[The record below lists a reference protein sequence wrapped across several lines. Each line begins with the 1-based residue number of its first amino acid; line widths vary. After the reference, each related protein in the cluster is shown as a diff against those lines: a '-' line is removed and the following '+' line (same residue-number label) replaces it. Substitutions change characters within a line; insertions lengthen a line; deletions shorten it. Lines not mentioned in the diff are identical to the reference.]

1 MDEIVPLIGKL
12 HGTATVNT
20 KGGEEGEKQ
29 SVENVVNLLPSH
41 GLRIHHIDVGQG
53 EATLIEF
60 RTNSKTQYTVL
71 IDGGRYT
78 RGGGTIVRYL
88 RKLQITTIN
97 IMICTHHDADHVEG
111 LVRVLEDFT
120 HSKENKITVEAVID
134 RNPNLLSESI
144 LGAEGYEIPA
154 YKEEEEANGERFGE
168 TEIPKEEAEK
178 EGEGEG
184 KTEVIEEKL
193 ETNVLGKVEEE
204 TVDDDE
210 AVRKVLLKFQSLAK
224 GKNTVALKAGMVL
237 VESDTVPKFSMTC
250 LHCNADGTDSKQE
263 NNYSIA
269 FLVQFGEF
277 RYYTGG
283 DLESHHEDK
292 FASKLTGGKH
302 LCSFKCG
309 HHGSKNSTSA
319 AFLTT
324 TQASHAVISCGRHS
338 YYHPDSELVGRLC
351 AAEKLQWF
359 DLTNCYYNRPGVNPA
374 YLTTEIVLLKKMVGE
389 LSGYVVTA
397 ADKVQEWLEMVQ
409 AREDFVKAKFYTPA
423 EAAVLD
429 LQVKVLQVQTDLDGA
444 SILVLAL
451 VDENDGGCDA
461 AFDEVEKVK
470 NAAAKCNTLVGASA
484 KLSTSMPGIQPGLM
498 EVDEWNRAFE
508 QMKATVRRFNSVAKA
523 CWQVIERFKAVKA
536 APNAV
541 KGYVGGAVG
550 YLGTVVLDISSFQA
564 ELEDHQFSVG
574 MYQGG
579 WQWRIVRC
587 LTTEENKPWPIFVPT
602 DDLSGAVSIKQLKD
616 TNPGSPV
623 HAWWETTNAMDPI
636 LDFSVATGASG
647 ASKQKK
653 EEEPPSELE
662 LIEFQ
667 KQQAFQLEAE
677 QRRNQQKR
685 NRDQISAVR
694 CAVCDDDSMRG
705 LVTFN
710 CYNMDCQTAFGVH
723 RRCFK
728 SPILANFRCGNC
740 GHVHNKLDL

>member
-1 MDEIVPLIGKL
+1 MDSFVPPKGTL
-12 HGTATVNT
+12 HGTGTVNT

-29 SVENVVNLLPSH
+29 SVENVLNLLPSYA
-41 GLRIHHIDVGQG
+41 LRIHHIDVGQG

-60 RTNSKTQYTVL
+60 RVNAKTQYTVL

-88 RKLQITTIN
+88 RKLGITTIN

-120 HSKENKITVEAVID
+120 HSKEKKITVEAVID
-134 RNPNLLSESI
+134 RNPNLLAESI

-168 TEIPKEEAEK
+168 LEIPKEEAEK
-178 EGEGEG
+178 EGED
-184 KTEVIEEKL
+184 KTEVIAEKI
-193 ETNVLGKVEEE
+193 ETNVLGSVEEE
-204 TVDDDE
+204 AVDDEE

-224 GKNTVALKAGMVL
+224 GKATLALKAGMVL
-237 VESDTVPKFSMTC
+237 VESDTVPKFTMTC

-292 FASKLTGGKH
+292 FASQLTGGKH

-309 HHGSKNSTSA
+309 HHGSKHSTSDT
-319 AFLTT
+319 FLTT

-351 AAEKLQWF
+351 AADTLKWF
-359 DLTNCYYNRPGVNPA
+359 DLTNCYYNRAGVNPA
-374 YLTTEIVLLKKMVGE
+374 YLTTEIVLLKKMVAE
-389 LSGYVVTA
+389 LSGYVVA
-397 ADKVQEWLEMVQ
+397 SVNAVQSWLEAVQ
-409 AREDFVKAKFYTPA
+409 AREDSVKKKDYTPA

-429 LQVKVLQVQTDLDGA
+429 LQAKVLQVQVGLNGA
-444 SILVLAL
+444 SLLVLAL

-484 KLSTSMPGIQPGLM
+484 KLSTSMPRIQPSIFF
-498 EVDEWNRAFE
+498 EVAAWNEEFE
-508 QMKATVRRFNSVAKA
+508 RMKATVRRFNSIAKA

-536 APNAV
+536 KPSAV
-541 KGYVGGAVG
+541 KGFVGGAVG

-579 WQWRIVRC
+579 WQWKIVRC

-623 HAWWETTNAMDPI
+623 HAWWETTQTMDPI

-662 LIEFQ
+662 RIEWRKQEEFQ
-667 KQQAFQLEAE
+667 REIEQQRTQS
-677 QRRNQQKR
+677 RRNR
-685 NRDQISAVR
+685 EQISNLR
-694 CAVCDDDSMRG
+694 CAVCGDDSTRG
-705 LVTFN
+705 LVTFTCFN
-710 CYNMDCQTAFGVH
+710 LVCQTAIGVH
-723 RRCFK
+723 RRCSK
-728 SPILANFRCGNC
+728 SPILANFACKLC
-740 GHVHNKLDL
+740 GHVHEKVNL